1 MKSNR
6 LRLSLLTGL
15 LVAVVSGPALAAEK
29 SIKVIMTWSGEGTIH
44 SISTDRMLFM
54 GEFEGIMYAETAEG
68 ELDAAFAS
76 CPANQYINIKSKKTE
91 ASGYC
96 NIAVS
101 GEDTV
106 FAEWT
111 CEGELGACK
120 GKFTLTGGTGK
131 FEGVT
136 GSSDLTIRS
145 VISSVVA
152 GMSSGS
158 VVRSTAGLAILPK
171 LTYKLAAG
179 N

>member
-6 LRLSLLTGL
+6 LRLGLLTGL
-15 LVAVVSGPALAAEK
+15 LVAVFTGPALAAEK
-29 SIKVIMTWSGEGTIH
+29 SINVIMTWSGEGSIH
-44 SISTDRMLFM
+44 SINTDRVLFM
-54 GEFEGIMYAETAEG
+54 GEFEGIMYAENAEG

-76 CPANQYINIKSKKTE
+76 CPASQHIDIASKKTE
-91 ASGYC
+91 AKGYC
-96 NIAVS
+96 NIAIS

-111 CEGELGACK
+111 CEGKLGSCK

-131 FEGVT
+131 FKGVT

-145 VISSVVA
+145 VLSTVVA

-158 VVRSTAGLAILPK
+158 VVRSTSGLAILPK

>member
-1 MKSNR
+1 MKLNR
-6 LRLSLLTGL
+6 LRLGLLTGL
-15 LVAVVSGPALAAEK
+15 LVATITGPSVAAAET
-29 SIKVIMTWSGEGTIH
+29 IKVIMPWSGEGSIH
-44 SISTDRMLFM
+44 SISPERVLFM
-54 GEFEGIMYAETAEG
+54 GEFEGVMYVEKADG

-76 CPANQYINIKSKKTE
+76 CPATQYIDTGSKKTE
-91 ASGYC
+91 AKGHC

-111 CEGELGACK
+111 CEGKLGACN

-131 FEGVT
+131 FKGVT

-145 VISSVVA
+145 VLSTVVA

-158 VVRSTAGLAILPK
+158 VVRSTSGLAILPK